1 MNLEELKKKM
11 DEEHYIYD
19 DTLSTVLYVAL
30 QLGRPLLIEGAAGVG
45 KTEVAKVMAAALD
58 RELVRLQCYEG
69 LDESKALYEWNYQKQ
84 LLSIQVN
91 MNAQDREALTRS
103 LFSDEY
109 LLERPL
115 LKSIRSEKPVVL
127 LIDEIDKADEEF
139 EAFLLELLSEMQVT
153 IPEVGTIRA
162 NSVPFV
168 VLTSNRARPL
178 SEALRRRCAYLYIEY
193 PDMEK
198 ELAILRAKLPHV
210 DDRLC
215 AQVALA
221 VQKLR
226 SNEVILKKPSIAETL
241 DWAAALDALGIR
253 ELTPDALRKTAGFV
267 LKNNEDMAALA
278 RQTADKLDAMG
289 IKFKVVNVVDLVKL
303 QSAKEN
309 NEALSD
315 EEFAELFT
323 EDKPVLFAYHSYAR
337 DVRGLIYDRPNHD
350 NFNVHGYEEQ
360 GSTTTPY
367 DMVRV
372 NNIDRYEL
380 QAEALRMIDADKYAD
395 KINELE
401 AFRQEAFQF
410 AVDNGYDH
418 PDYTDW
424 VYSGVNTN
432 KQGAVSATAATAGD
446 NE

>member
-1 MNLEELKKKM
+1 MTFEQLKQKM
-11 DEEHYIYD
+11 DDAHYIYD
-19 DTLSTVLYVAL
+19 ETLATVLFVAL

-45 KTEVAKVMAAALD
+45 KTEIAKVMASALD
-58 RELVRLQCYEG
+58 RELIRMQCYEG

-91 MNAQDREALTRS
+91 RESMDGDALTRS

-115 LKSIRSEKPVVL
+115 LKSIRADDPVVL

-139 EAFLLELLSEMQVT
+139 EAFLLELLSDMQVS
-153 IPEVGTIRA
+153 IPEVGTVKA
-162 NSVPFV
+162 KTVPFI

-226 SNEVILKKPSIAETL
+226 ASDVILKKPSIAESL

-253 ELTPDALRKTAGFV
+253 ELTPDALRQTAGFV
-267 LKNNEDMAALA
+267 LKNNEDIAALE
-278 RQTADKLDAMG
+278 DIDAMEQPHHCHCG
-289 IKFKVVNVVDLVKL
+289 GHC
-303 QSAKEN
+303 EG
-309 NEALSD
+309 
-315 EEFAELFT
+315 
-323 EDKPVLFAYHSYAR
+323 H
-337 DVRGLIYDRPNHD
+337 H
-350 NFNVHGYEEQ
+350 HG
-360 GSTTTPY
+360 
-367 DMVRV
+367 
-372 NNIDRYEL
+372 
-380 QAEALRMIDADKYAD
+380 
-395 KINELE
+395 
-401 AFRQEAFQF
+401 
-410 AVDNGYDH
+410 
-418 PDYTDW
+418 
-424 VYSGVNTN
+424 
-432 KQGAVSATAATAGD
+432 
-446 NE
+446 

>member
-1 MNLEELKKKM
+1 MDLNELKQKM
-11 DEEHYIYD
+11 DEARYIYD
-19 DTLSTVLYVAL
+19 DTLATVLAVAL

-45 KTEVAKVMAAALD
+45 KTEIAKVMASALD
-58 RELVRLQCYEG
+58 RDLVRLQCYEG

-91 MNAQDREALTRS
+91 MANGDTKEALTRS

-153 IPEVGTIRA
+153 IPEVGTIKA
-162 NSVPFV
+162 KSVPFV

-210 DDRLC
+210 DDRLS

-226 SNEVILKKPSIAETL
+226 ANEAVLKKPSIAETL

-253 ELTPDALRKTAGFV
+253 ELTPDALRTTAGFV
-267 LKNNEDMAALA
+267 LKNNEDLAAIGQQGMLA
-278 RQTADKLDAMG
+278 QPCG
-289 IKFKVVNVVDLVKL
+289 CGGGCGG
-303 QSAKEN
+303 
-309 NEALSD
+309 
-315 EEFAELFT
+315 
-323 EDKPVLFAYHSYAR
+323 H
-337 DVRGLIYDRPNHD
+337 H
-350 NFNVHGYEEQ
+350 HG
-360 GSTTTPY
+360 
-367 DMVRV
+367 
-372 NNIDRYEL
+372 
-380 QAEALRMIDADKYAD
+380 
-395 KINELE
+395 
-401 AFRQEAFQF
+401 
-410 AVDNGYDH
+410 
-418 PDYTDW
+418 
-424 VYSGVNTN
+424 
-432 KQGAVSATAATAGD
+432 
-446 NE
+446 

>member
-1 MNLEELKKKM
+1 MTYEELKAKM
-11 DEEHYIYD
+11 DESHYIYD
-19 DTLSTVLYVAL
+19 EALATVLFVAL

-45 KTEVAKVMAAALD
+45 KTEVAKVMAAALG

-91 MNAQDREALTRS
+91 MNTQDRDSLTKS

-153 IPEVGTIRA
+153 IPEIGTVKAKSI
-162 NSVPFV
+162 PFV

-178 SEALRRRCAYLYIEY
+178 SEALRRRCAYLYIAY
-193 PDMEK
+193 PDMDK

-226 SNEVILKKPSIAETL
+226 ANDQILKKPSIAETL

-253 ELTPDALRKTAGFV
+253 DLTPDALRQTAGFV
-267 LKNNEDMAALA
+267 LKNNED
-278 RQTADKLDAMG
+278 LDALEL
-289 IKFKVVNVVDLVKL
+289 D
-303 QSAKEN
+303 
-309 NEALSD
+309 
-315 EEFAELFT
+315 AEPEPGHT
-323 EDKPVLFAYHSYAR
+323 CTCGGSCGGH
-337 DVRGLIYDRPNHD
+337 H
-350 NFNVHGYEEQ
+350 HG
-360 GSTTTPY
+360 
-367 DMVRV
+367 
-372 NNIDRYEL
+372 
-380 QAEALRMIDADKYAD
+380 
-395 KINELE
+395 
-401 AFRQEAFQF
+401 
-410 AVDNGYDH
+410 
-418 PDYTDW
+418 
-424 VYSGVNTN
+424 
-432 KQGAVSATAATAGD
+432 
-446 NE
+446 